1 MHNEDMDPQN
11 YIVVKGILEIFKD
24 NDVNLSMGLQNGV
37 ILMLRKID
45 HGAPIYI
52 NGNHF
57 DEELIMTS
65 DGKL

>member
-1 MHNEDMDPQN
+1 MLNEDMDPQN
-11 YIVVKGILEIFKD
+11 YIIVKGILEIFKD

-45 HGAPIYI
+45 QGAPIYI